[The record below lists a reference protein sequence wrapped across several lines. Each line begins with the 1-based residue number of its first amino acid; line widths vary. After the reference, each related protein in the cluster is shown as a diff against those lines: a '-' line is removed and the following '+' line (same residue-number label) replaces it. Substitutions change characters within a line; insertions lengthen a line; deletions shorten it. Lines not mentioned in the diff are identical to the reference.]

1 MTDVEKT
8 MKTEQCQQ
16 LLLNNEREAADVG
29 RRYRTVTCR
38 MKATQDLRIE
48 RELLLDELERLTGKR
63 EFRIDEVAAAMPWRT
78 EEGGDDQKREPV
90 HV

>member
-1 MTDVEKT
+1 MT
-8 MKTEQCQQ
+8 KTEQCQA
-16 LLLNNEREAADVG
+16 LLLDNERDAASVE
-29 RRYRTVTCR
+29 RRYRSVTTR

-78 EEGGDDQKREPV
+78 GEGGDDQKKEPV
-90 HV
+90 HA